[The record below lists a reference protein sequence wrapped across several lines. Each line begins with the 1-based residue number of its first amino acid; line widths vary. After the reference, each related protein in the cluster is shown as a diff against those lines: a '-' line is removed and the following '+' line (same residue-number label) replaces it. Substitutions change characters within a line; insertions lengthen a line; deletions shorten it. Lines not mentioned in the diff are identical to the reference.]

1 MNSFKAGGIVGVVSN
16 LASYRALAAGFHS
29 VPCLASG
36 QINCG

>member
-1 MNSFKAGGIVGVVSN
+1 MNSFKAGEIVGVVSN
-16 LASYRALAAGFHS
+16 LASSRVLAVGFHC